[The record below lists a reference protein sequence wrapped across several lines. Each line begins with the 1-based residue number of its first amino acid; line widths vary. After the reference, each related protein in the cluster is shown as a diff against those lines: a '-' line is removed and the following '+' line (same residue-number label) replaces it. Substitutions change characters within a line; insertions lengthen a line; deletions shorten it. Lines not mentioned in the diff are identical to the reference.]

1 MCDLRSIVSG
11 EQGNR
16 QSIAVMDSQALRI
29 LWCHLPNV
37 SQTITTNPIL
47 RVKEGRVL
55 VVTRSVSYLTN
66 KRDKTVL
73 QRKKDF
79 FFRISSKI
87 FVSVNLNVVNPCV
100 VYNTNHVENRPN
112 TTKFYW
118 LYRTTCFDLFQVIL
132 RFTVCVFLIEEEI
145 YVRKMRS
152 LFLHIPSSICF
163 KHKLWTWGW
172 PEMGRNM

>member
-1 MCDLRSIVSG
+1 VCDLRSIVSG

-73 QRKKDF
+73 QRKNYF

-87 FVSVNLNVVNPCV
+87 FVSVTLKVVIPCV
-100 VYNTNHVENRPN
+100 VYNTNQVENRPN
-112 TTKFYW
+112 TTKFYL
-118 LYRTTCFDLFQVIL
+118 LYRTTCFDIF
-132 RFTVCVFLIEEEI
+132 RSSSGSECVFKMYLGEMYPIGEDAVITCNKKEVKICTI
-145 YVRKMRS
+145 Y
-152 LFLHIPSSICF
+152 L
-163 KHKLWTWGW
+163 
-172 PEMGRNM
+172 